1 MADRVLR
8 SRLVGINIPR
18 GERVASIA
26 IGGVLAA
33 VGLRRRSLVGYLL
46 AAAGGTLVARGVTGR
61 SALYRMRAL
70 RKGIEVRRTIT
81 VQATPRD
88 VYDLWRDLRNLPR
101 FMEHVASVELEP
113 RGISRWTIEENGK
126 RLEWRAEIV
135 EDRPGRRLRWR
146 SLPGGDLFNEGTL
159 DLLEAAGDRG
169 TVVDVRIR
177 YRPPGGLF
185 VSGLLSG
192 VLRTLPGIQLAE
204 ELARLRML
212 LETGELATGAR
223 AKDEIE
229 AGEKIE
235 SAWGIA

>member
-1 MADRVLR
+1 MADRVIR
-8 SRLVGINIPR
+8 SRLVGVNIPR
-18 GERVASIA
+18 GERVASVA
-26 IGGVLAA
+26 IGSVLATL
-33 VGLRRRSLVGYLL
+33 GLRRRSLAGYLL
-46 AAAGGTLVARGVTGR
+46 AAVGGGLVVRGVTGR

-70 RKGIEVRRTIT
+70 RKGIEVRRAIT
-81 VQATPRD
+81 VQASPRE

-159 DLLEAAGDRG
+159 DLIEAPGDRG
-169 TVVDVRIR
+169 TIVDVRIR

-223 AKDEIE
+223 ARDEIE